1 MHSPLRAHLVK
12 SIRNLRSRSWERQL
26 FPRQQRCKNNSQRV
40 PLHYLNRLRRHQGPH
55 PRPRLNRRLQ
65 ARLQNR
71 VQRASRLLHRQRP
84 GRQRPARQRLALQ
97 PRWPL
102 RRHRQLDLQRPRHQ
116 LSPSNQ
122 VRRLR
127 LQRQQSQNRNRLFL
141 RQQSRLFP
149 ALPSRPLPCL
159 RSPILTSSQLAG
171 L

>member
-26 FPRQQRCKNNSQRV
+26 FPRQQRCKNNSQQV
-40 PLHYLNRLRRHQGPH
+40 SLHYLNRLRRHQGPH

-84 GRQRPARQRLALQ
+84 ARQPLALR
-97 PRWPL
+97 PRLPL
-102 RRHRQLDLQRPRHQ
+102 RRHRQLDLQRPRHH

-127 LQRQQSQNRNRLFL
+127 LQRQQSRNRNRPFL

-149 ALPSRPLPCL
+149 ALPSRRLPCL
-159 RSPILTSSQLAG
+159 RSPILTSSQLAD